1 MRESKRTGV
10 KRAQRYMTERN
21 EEEENHDEDEK
32 KKNNVAFSSSFLSRL
47 NLPEHILSDRVVRR
61 TQARLIARKETVAD
75 AEADEIGLNEI
86 AKKKT
91 RGKTTT
97 KEQEKKEKECCCE
110 NERNLISSLKRDLSQ
125 ANAKSRRLSKM
136 VSTRDEAIEDLKKR
150 AVTLNREKAKLLC
163 EDRIKAIEIGTKEVE
178 RKEQEKVLVIPKGLA
193 DADAAARETWL
204 KLLRSEDASFVRFAR
219 AIRKRENEV
228 AVKEKE
234 LCKRKESEA
243 LCREQLV
250 KNEKELIRMKIKAER
265 LESEA
270 RSGFEA
276 SSRPLREEI
285 ESVLLSEE
293 KARTENERLKKE
305 LEALLEEFKASK
317 SSLEKRVADAETS
330 AALAL
335 AKEAAK
341 EKECVMLLDLVREMS
356 NARIVLDRRTKSGS
370 SEGDDNNDNNDSED
384 EESMSALLLKRADA
398 ADVAIRDSTKT
409 ATFY

>member
-1 MRESKRTGV
+1 MRASTRVEKER
-10 KRAQRYMTERN
+10 KDMTERN
-21 EEEENHDEDEK
+21 EEEDDDDEK
-32 KKNNVAFSSSFLSRL
+32 KNNSFSSSFLSRL

-61 TQARLIARKETVAD
+61 TQARLIARKATIAD
-75 AEADEIGLNEI
+75 AEADNTGLNEI
-86 AKKKT
+86 AMKRTT
-91 RGKTTT
+91 RGKTIKT
-97 KEQEKKEKECCCE
+97 KEKEKKERSRCE
-110 NERNLISSLKRDLSQ
+110 NELNLISSLKRDLSQ

-193 DADAAARETWL
+193 NADAAARETWL

-293 KARTENERLKKE
+293 KARAENERLKKE
-305 LEALLEEFKASK
+305 LEALLEEFEASK

-341 EKECVMLLDLVREMS
+341 EKECRMLLDLVREMS

-370 SEGDDNNDNNDSED
+370 REGDDNDSEE

-409 ATFY
+409 ATFLGEF

>member
-1 MRESKRTGV
+1 
-10 KRAQRYMTERN
+10 MTERN

-86 AKKKT
+86 AMKRIT
-91 RGKTTT
+91 RGKTIKT
-97 KEQEKKEKECCCE
+97 KEKKECSRCE

-370 SEGDDNNDNNDSED
+370 SEGDDNNDNNDSEE

>member
-32 KKNNVAFSSSFLSRL
+32 KNNFAFSTSSFLSHL

-86 AKKKT
+86 AMKRIT
-91 RGKTTT
+91 RGKTIKT
-97 KEQEKKEKECCCE
+97 KEKKECSRCE

-335 AKEAAK
+335 VKEAAK

>member
-1 MRESKRTGV
+1 
-10 KRAQRYMTERN
+10 MTERN

-86 AKKKT
+86 AMKRIT
-91 RGKTTT
+91 RGKTIKT
-97 KEQEKKEKECCCE
+97 KEKKECSRCE

-356 NARIVLDRRTKSGS
+356 NARIVLDRRIKSGS
-370 SEGDDNNDNNDSED
+370 SEGDDNNDNSDSEE

>member
-1 MRESKRTGV
+1 
-10 KRAQRYMTERN
+10 MTERN

-32 KKNNVAFSSSFLSRL
+32 KNNAFSTSSFLSHL

>member
-1 MRESKRTGV
+1 
-10 KRAQRYMTERN
+10 MTERN

-32 KKNNVAFSSSFLSRL
+32 KNDAFSASSFLSHL

-86 AKKKT
+86 AMKRIT
-91 RGKTTT
+91 RGKTIKT
-97 KEQEKKEKECCCE
+97 KEKKECSRCE

-356 NARIVLDRRTKSGS
+356 NARIVLDRRIKSGS
-370 SEGDDNNDNNDSED
+370 SEGDDNNDNNDSEE

>member
-1 MRESKRTGV
+1 
-10 KRAQRYMTERN
+10 MTERN

-32 KKNNVAFSSSFLSRL
+32 KKKNNEAFSSSFLSRL

-86 AKKKT
+86 AMKRIT
-91 RGKTTT
+91 RGKTIKT
-97 KEQEKKEKECCCE
+97 KEKKECSRCE

-370 SEGDDNNDNNDSED
+370 SEGDDNNDNNDSEEE

>member
-1 MRESKRTGV
+1 MGV
-10 KRAQRYMTERN
+10 KELKDMTERK
-21 EEEENHDEDEK
+21 EEEDHDEDEK
-32 KKNNVAFSSSFLSRL
+32 KNNASSSFLSHL

-61 TQARLIARKETVAD
+61 TQARLIARKTVAD
-75 AEADEIGLNEI
+75 AEANNVGLNEI
-86 AKKKT
+86 AKKRTT

-97 KEQEKKEKECCCE
+97 KTKEQEKKECCCE
-110 NERNLISSLKRDLSQ
+110 NELNLISSLKRDLSQ

-136 VSTRDEAIEDLKKR
+136 VSTRDEEIEDLKKR

-163 EDRIKAIEIGTKEVE
+163 EDRVKAIEIGTKEVE

-250 KNEKELIRMKIKAER
+250 KNEKELMRMKIKAER

-276 SSRPLREEI
+276 SSQPLREEI

-305 LEALLEEFKASK
+305 LEALLEEFKTSK
-317 SSLEKRVADAETS
+317 SSLEKRVSEAETS

-341 EKECVMLLDLVREMS
+341 EKECRMLLDLVREMS

-370 SEGDDNNDNNDSED
+370 SEGDDNNDNNDSEE

-398 ADVAIRDSTKT
+398 ADGAIRDSTKT
-409 ATFY
+409 ATFLGEF

>member
-1 MRESKRTGV
+1 
-10 KRAQRYMTERN
+10 MTERN

-32 KKNNVAFSSSFLSRL
+32 KKKNNEAFSSSFLSRL

-86 AKKKT
+86 AMKRIT
-91 RGKTTT
+91 RGKTIKT
-97 KEQEKKEKECCCE
+97 KEKKECSRCE

>member
-1 MRESKRTGV
+1 
-10 KRAQRYMTERN
+10 MTERN

-32 KKNNVAFSSSFLSRL
+32 KNNFAFSTSSFLSHL

-370 SEGDDNNDNNDSED
+370 SEGDDNNDNNDSEE

>member
-1 MRESKRTGV
+1 
-10 KRAQRYMTERN
+10 MTERN

-86 AKKKT
+86 AMKRIT
-91 RGKTTT
+91 RGKTIKT
-97 KEQEKKEKECCCE
+97 KEKKECSRCE

-341 EKECVMLLDLVREMS
+341 EKECRMLLDLVREMS

>member
-1 MRESKRTGV
+1 MT
-10 KRAQRYMTERN
+10 TERN

-86 AKKKT
+86 AMKRIT
-91 RGKTTT
+91 RGKTIKT
-97 KEQEKKEKECCCE
+97 KEKEKKECSRCE

-163 EDRIKAIEIGTKEVE
+163 EDRIKAIQIGTKEVE

-370 SEGDDNNDNNDSED
+370 SEGDDNNDNNDSEEE

>member
-1 MRESKRTGV
+1 
-10 KRAQRYMTERN
+10 MTERN

-86 AKKKT
+86 AMKRIT
-91 RGKTTT
+91 RGKTIKT
-97 KEQEKKEKECCCE
+97 KEKKECSRCE

-136 VSTRDEAIEDLKKR
+136 VSTRDETIEDLKKR

-341 EKECVMLLDLVREMS
+341 EKECRMLLDLVREMS

-370 SEGDDNNDNNDSED
+370 REGDDNDSEE

>member
-1 MRESKRTGV
+1 
-10 KRAQRYMTERN
+10 MTERN

-86 AKKKT
+86 AMKRIT
-91 RGKTTT
+91 RGKTIKT
-97 KEQEKKEKECCCE
+97 KEKKECSRCE

-305 LEALLEEFKASK
+305 LEALLEESAASK

-341 EKECVMLLDLVREMS
+341 EKECLMLLDLVREMS

-370 SEGDDNNDNNDSED
+370 REGDDNNDNNDSEE

-409 ATFY
+409 ATF

>member
-1 MRESKRTGV
+1 
-10 KRAQRYMTERN
+10 MTERN

-32 KKNNVAFSSSFLSRL
+32 KNNDAFSSSFLSHL

-86 AKKKT
+86 AKKKKKT

-317 SSLEKRVADAETS
+317 SSLEKRVVDAETS

-370 SEGDDNNDNNDSED
+370 SEGDNNNDKNDSEE

>member
-1 MRESKRTGV
+1 
-10 KRAQRYMTERN
+10 MTERN
-21 EEEENHDEDEK
+21 EEEENHDEDEKK

-86 AKKKT
+86 AMKRIT
-91 RGKTTT
+91 RGKTIKT
-97 KEQEKKEKECCCE
+97 KEKKECSRCE

>member
-1 MRESKRTGV
+1 
-10 KRAQRYMTERN
+10 MTERN

-86 AKKKT
+86 AMKRIT
-91 RGKTTT
+91 RGKTIKT
-97 KEQEKKEKECCCE
+97 KEKKECSRCE

-370 SEGDDNNDNNDSED
+370 REGDDNDSEE

-409 ATFY
+409 ATFLGEF

>member
-1 MRESKRTGV
+1 
-10 KRAQRYMTERN
+10 MTERN

-86 AKKKT
+86 AMKRIT
-91 RGKTTT
+91 RGKTIKT
-97 KEQEKKEKECCCE
+97 KEKKECSRCE

-341 EKECVMLLDLVREMS
+341 EKECRMLLDLVREMS

-370 SEGDDNNDNNDSED
+370 REGDDNDSEE

>member
-1 MRESKRTGV
+1 
-10 KRAQRYMTERN
+10 MTERN

-32 KKNNVAFSSSFLSRL
+32 QKNNVAFSSSFLSRL

>member
-1 MRESKRTGV
+1 
-10 KRAQRYMTERN
+10 MTERN

-356 NARIVLDRRTKSGS
+356 NARIVLDRRIKSGS
-370 SEGDDNNDNNDSED
+370 SEGDDNNDNNDSEE

>member
-1 MRESKRTGV
+1 M
-10 KRAQRYMTERN
+10 
-21 EEEENHDEDEK
+21 
-32 KKNNVAFSSSFLSRL
+32 
-47 NLPEHILSDRVVRR
+47 
-61 TQARLIARKETVAD
+61 
-75 AEADEIGLNEI
+75 
-86 AKKKT
+86 
-91 RGKTTT
+91 
-97 KEQEKKEKECCCE
+97 
-110 NERNLISSLKRDLSQ
+110 
-125 ANAKSRRLSKM
+125 
-136 VSTRDEAIEDLKKR
+136 
-150 AVTLNREKAKLLC
+150 
-163 EDRIKAIEIGTKEVE
+163 
-178 RKEQEKVLVIPKGLA
+178 VIPKGLA

-305 LEALLEEFKASK
+305 LEAHLEEFKASK

-384 EESMSALLLKRADA
+384 EESMSTLLLKRADA
-398 ADVAIRDSTKT
+398 ADVAIRESTKT

>member
-1 MRESKRTGV
+1 MGV
-10 KRAQRYMTERN
+10 KELKDMTERK
-21 EEEENHDEDEK
+21 EEEDHDEDEK
-32 KKNNVAFSSSFLSRL
+32 KNNASSSFLSHL

-61 TQARLIARKETVAD
+61 TQARLIARKTVAD
-75 AEADEIGLNEI
+75 AEANNVGLNEI
-86 AKKKT
+86 AKKRTT

-97 KEQEKKEKECCCE
+97 KTKEQEKKECCCE
-110 NERNLISSLKRDLSQ
+110 NELNLISSLKRDLSQ

-136 VSTRDEAIEDLKKR
+136 VSTRDEEIEDLKKR

-163 EDRIKAIEIGTKEVE
+163 EDRVKAIEIGTKEVE

-276 SSRPLREEI
+276 SSQPLREEI

-293 KARTENERLKKE
+293 KARTENESLKKE
-305 LEALLEEFKASK
+305 LEALLEEFKTSK
-317 SSLEKRVADAETS
+317 SSLEKRVSEAETS

-341 EKECVMLLDLVREMS
+341 EKECRMLLDLVREMS

-370 SEGDDNNDNNDSED
+370 SEGDDNNDNNDSEE

-398 ADVAIRDSTKT
+398 ADGAIRDSTKT
-409 ATFY
+409 ATFLGEF

>member
-1 MRESKRTGV
+1 VGV
-10 KRAQRYMTERN
+10 KELKDMTERK
-21 EEEENHDEDEK
+21 EEEDHDEDEK
-32 KKNNVAFSSSFLSRL
+32 KNNASSSFLSHL

-61 TQARLIARKETVAD
+61 TQARLIARKTVAD
-75 AEADEIGLNEI
+75 AEANNVGLNEI
-86 AKKKT
+86 AKKRTT

-97 KEQEKKEKECCCE
+97 KTKEQEKKECCCE
-110 NERNLISSLKRDLSQ
+110 NELNLISSLKRDLSQ

-136 VSTRDEAIEDLKKR
+136 VSTRDEEIEDLKKR

-163 EDRIKAIEIGTKEVE
+163 EDRVKAIEIGTKEVE

-250 KNEKELIRMKIKAER
+250 KNEKELMRMKIKAER
-265 LESEA
+265 LESES

-293 KARTENERLKKE
+293 KARTENESLKKE
-305 LEALLEEFKASK
+305 LEALLEEFEASK

-341 EKECVMLLDLVREMS
+341 EKECRMLLDLVREMS
-356 NARIVLDRRTKSGS
+356 NVRIVLDRRKKSGS
-370 SEGDDNNDNNDSED
+370 SEGDDNNDDVSEE

-398 ADVAIRDSTKT
+398 ADVAIRDSTKN
-409 ATFY
+409 AIF

>member
-1 MRESKRTGV
+1 
-10 KRAQRYMTERN
+10 MTERN

-32 KKNNVAFSSSFLSRL
+32 KKKNNEAFSSSFLSRL

-86 AKKKT
+86 AMKRIT
-91 RGKTTT
+91 RGKTIKT
-97 KEQEKKEKECCCE
+97 KEKKECSRCE

-178 RKEQEKVLVIPKGLA
+178 RKEQEKVVVIPKGLA

>member
-1 MRESKRTGV
+1 
-10 KRAQRYMTERN
+10 MTERN

-86 AKKKT
+86 AMKRIT
-91 RGKTTT
+91 RGKTIKT
-97 KEQEKKEKECCCE
+97 KEKKECSRCE

-219 AIRKRENEV
+219 AIRKRENEF

-305 LEALLEEFKASK
+305 LEAHLEEFKASK

-356 NARIVLDRRTKSGS
+356 NARIVLDRRIKSGS
-370 SEGDDNNDNNDSED
+370 SEGDDNNDNNDSEE

>member
-1 MRESKRTGV
+1 
-10 KRAQRYMTERN
+10 MTERN
-21 EEEENHDEDEK
+21 EEENHDEDEK
-32 KKNNVAFSSSFLSRL
+32 KNNCAFSSSFLSHL

-86 AKKKT
+86 AKKKKKT

-305 LEALLEEFKASK
+305 LQALLEESAASK

-341 EKECVMLLDLVREMS
+341 EKECRMLLDLVREMS

-370 SEGDDNNDNNDSED
+370 SEGDDNNDNNDSEEE

>member
-1 MRESKRTGV
+1 
-10 KRAQRYMTERN
+10 MTERN

-32 KKNNVAFSSSFLSRL
+32 KNNAFSSSFLSHL

-91 RGKTTT
+91 RGRTTT

-370 SEGDDNNDNNDSED
+370 SEGDDNNDNNDSEE

-409 ATFY
+409 ATFLGEF

>member
-1 MRESKRTGV
+1 
-10 KRAQRYMTERN
+10 MTERN
-21 EEEENHDEDEK
+21 EEDDDEK
-32 KKNNVAFSSSFLSRL
+32 KNARNARNNSFASSFLSHL
-47 NLPEHILSDRVVRR
+47 NLPERILSDRVARR

-75 AEADEIGLNEI
+75 AEADELGLNEI
-86 AKKKT
+86 AKRTT

-97 KEQEKKEKECCCE
+97 KEKEKKECSRCE
-110 NERNLISSLKRDLSQ
+110 NELNLISSLKRDLSQ

-136 VSTRDEAIEDLKKR
+136 VSTRDETIEDLKKR

-163 EDRIKAIEIGTKEVE
+163 EDRVKAIEIGTKEVE

-285 ESVLLSEE
+285 ESALLSEE

-305 LEALLEEFKASK
+305 LEALLEESAASK

-341 EKECVMLLDLVREMS
+341 EKECLMLLDLVREMS

-370 SEGDDNNDNNDSED
+370 REGDDNNDNNDSEE

-409 ATFY
+409 ATF

>member
-1 MRESKRTGV
+1 
-10 KRAQRYMTERN
+10 MTERN

-163 EDRIKAIEIGTKEVE
+163 EDRMKAIEIGTKEVE

>member
-1 MRESKRTGV
+1 
-10 KRAQRYMTERN
+10 MTERN
-21 EEEENHDEDEK
+21 EEEENHDEDEKK

-86 AKKKT
+86 AMKRIT
-91 RGKTTT
+91 RGKTIKT
-97 KEQEKKEKECCCE
+97 KEKKECSRCE

-370 SEGDDNNDNNDSED
+370 SEGDDNNDNNDSEEE

>member
-1 MRESKRTGV
+1 
-10 KRAQRYMTERN
+10 MTERN
-21 EEEENHDEDEK
+21 EEDDDEK
-32 KKNNVAFSSSFLSRL
+32 KNASNAQNNSFASSFLSHL
-47 NLPEHILSDRVVRR
+47 NLPERILSDRVARR
-61 TQARLIARKETVAD
+61 TQARLIARKTVAD
-75 AEADEIGLNEI
+75 AEADELGLNEI
-86 AKKKT
+86 AKRTT

-97 KEQEKKEKECCCE
+97 KEKEKKECSRCE
-110 NERNLISSLKRDLSQ
+110 NELNLISSLKRDLSQ

-136 VSTRDEAIEDLKKR
+136 VSTRDETIEDLKKR

-285 ESVLLSEE
+285 ESALLSEE

-305 LEALLEEFKASK
+305 LEALLEESAASK

-341 EKECVMLLDLVREMS
+341 EKECLMLLDLVREMS

-370 SEGDDNNDNNDSED
+370 REGDDNNDNNDSEE

-409 ATFY
+409 ATF

>member
-1 MRESKRTGV
+1 
-10 KRAQRYMTERN
+10 MTERN

-91 RGKTTT
+91 RGRTTT

>member
-1 MRESKRTGV
+1 
-10 KRAQRYMTERN
+10 MTERN

>member
-86 AKKKT
+86 AMKRIT
-91 RGKTTT
+91 RGKTIKT
-97 KEQEKKEKECCCE
+97 KEKKECSRCE

>member
-1 MRESKRTGV
+1 
-10 KRAQRYMTERN
+10 MTERN

-86 AKKKT
+86 AMKRIT
-91 RGKTTT
+91 RGKTIKT
-97 KEQEKKEKECCCE
+97 KEKKECSRCE

-163 EDRIKAIEIGTKEVE
+163 EDRVKAIEIGTKEVE

>member
-1 MRESKRTGV
+1 
-10 KRAQRYMTERN
+10 MTDRN
-21 EEEENHDEDEK
+21 EEEDHDEDEK
-32 KKNNVAFSSSFLSRL
+32 KSDAFSSSLLSHL

-61 TQARLIARKETVAD
+61 TQARLIARKTVAD
-75 AEADEIGLNEI
+75 ADTVGLNEI

-91 RGKTTT
+91 TRGKTIKT

-163 EDRIKAIEIGTKEVE
+163 EDRVKAIEIGTKEVE

-250 KNEKELIRMKIKAER
+250 KNEKELMGMKIKAER

-293 KARTENERLKKE
+293 KARTENERLKNE
-305 LEALLEEFKASK
+305 LQALLEESAASK

-370 SEGDDNNDNNDSED
+370 SEGDDNNDNNDSEE

-398 ADVAIRDSTKT
+398 ADGAIRQHQNRHILVGE
-409 ATFY
+409 F

>member
-1 MRESKRTGV
+1 
-10 KRAQRYMTERN
+10 MTERN

-32 KKNNVAFSSSFLSRL
+32 KNDAFSASSFLSHL

-86 AKKKT
+86 AMKRIT
-91 RGKTTT
+91 RGKTIKT
-97 KEQEKKEKECCCE
+97 KEKKECSRCE

-356 NARIVLDRRTKSGS
+356 NARIVLDRRIKSGS

>member
-1 MRESKRTGV
+1 
-10 KRAQRYMTERN
+10 MTERN

-32 KKNNVAFSSSFLSRL
+32 KKKNNEAFSSSFLSRL

-86 AKKKT
+86 AMKRIT
-91 RGKTTT
+91 RGKTIKT
-97 KEQEKKEKECCCE
+97 KEKKECSRCE

-356 NARIVLDRRTKSGS
+356 NARIVLDRRIKSGS
-370 SEGDDNNDNNDSED
+370 SEGDDNNDNNDSEE

>member
-32 KKNNVAFSSSFLSRL
+32 KNNFAFSTSSFLSHL

-86 AKKKT
+86 AMKRIT
-91 RGKTTT
+91 RGKTIKT
-97 KEQEKKEKECCCE
+97 KEKKECSRCE